1 MDYYQSDSPPSDD
14 SGFSGAVGFKLSG
27 QIATQK
33 IEKSYVGYNYN
44 RKTSSPSPT
53 IVTIQICV
61 DGTPMSLNV
70 YADGDPY

>member
-33 IEKSYVGYNYN
+33 IEKSQVGYNYS
-44 RKTSSPSPT
+44 RQSSSSPT

-61 DGTPMSLNV
+61 DGTPMSLDV
-70 YADGDPY
+70 YAAGNPY